1 MVAVTFQTQH
11 QRNRHHIH
19 LAANRVRELVQR
31 KQRGQRRVGEGL
43 ATRHRDDA
51 PLEVMGSLHR
61 LAGADEAL
69 SSRID
74 GGINGIDR
82 IGAHV
87 HDILVPQIDQMLGG
101 GEHAVLIVD
110 GDGGVEAALRR
121 RIDAD
126 DRHVDAFELLDFL
139 RIHAERRY
147 EYGVHVA
154 ADGQIREEFLAILGR
169 VDMLEQRY
177 VIPGIMHDGFD
188 SSEHFRIE
196 PASDLFI
203 HQHRHTVRLTRF
215 QRCRGT

>member
-1 MVAVTFQTQH
+1 
-11 QRNRHHIH
+11 
-19 LAANRVRELVQR
+19 
-31 KQRGQRRVGEGL
+31 
-43 ATRHRDDA
+43 
-51 PLEVMGSLHR
+51 MGGLHR

-147 EYGVHVA
+147 EYGS
-154 ADGQIREEFLAILGR
+154 G

-203 HQHRHTVRLTRF
+203 HQHRHTVR
-215 QRCRGT
+215 